1 MTADKKLMSPRRR
14 VVMGGAALADDLPEV
29 KWQLVVE
36 TPIANASLATT
47 RIALMRSAMQ
57 IEYYARSNWTDRA
70 PQMVQT
76 LMVESFENSQ
86 RIVSIGRES
95 LGLRSDFVLKTEL
108 REFQAEYPFDSGET
122 EVEAGAGAGVAPQTR
137 VALAAKLVQMPRR
150 EIVASSTF
158 EGVADAARDD
168 LIAIIESFDMA
179 LGRVLKGLVEWTL
192 VNGEINYQRQLQQG
206 NS

>member
-1 MTADKKLMSPRRR
+1 
-14 VVMGGAALADDLPEV
+14 
-29 KWQLVVE
+29 
-36 TPIANASLATT
+36 
-47 RIALMRSAMQ
+47 
-57 IEYYARSNWTDRA
+57 
-70 PQMVQT
+70 
-76 LMVESFENSQ
+76 
-86 RIVSIGRES
+86 
-95 LGLRSDFVLKTEL
+95 
-108 REFQAEYPFDSGET
+108 
-122 EVEAGAGAGVAPQTR
+122 
-137 VALAAKLVQMPRR
+137 MPRR